1 MLEIKL
7 DLLQTLTLGV
17 VVYYAGVKLRQK
29 VGLLDRLN
37 IPSAV
42 VGGLFFAALVFVLRD
57 RVLNLAIDVSAQPVL
72 NVAFFTTIGMG
83 ASLALLRKGGA
94 AVVAFLAFSAVVCV
108 LQNLVGMAV
117 ATAFGESPL
126 LGVMAGSVTLVG
138 GPATGLAFAPLFE
151 EAGLAGA
158 GVIAITSAV
167 FGIVCGGLTGNPV
180 GTALIERHRLAPGA
194 GAGSAGERERAREQS
209 FPSDV
214 HAREVVVEVERE
226 DTGLVRNVSILALAM
241 ILGSV
246 LSREIQA
253 AGLTLPAYIGAMI
266 VASVLRNLDEAT
278 GWFGIDEDAMEFV
291 GGVALNVFLVVAL
304 MDLKIWEIANQA
316 LPLFATLVAQLALLV
331 ALAYWV
337 SFRLMGRDYDSA
349 VMASG
354 FIGFAMGTTA
364 NAVANMRA
372 LVARFG
378 AAPRAFLV
386 IPLVGAFFIDF
397 ANALIVTGFVNWL
410 R

>member
-1 MLEIKL
+1 MHVIRF
-7 DLLQTLTLGV
+7 DLLQTLALATV
-17 VVYYAGVKLRQK
+17 VFYAGVKLRQR
-29 VGLLDRLN
+29 VGIVDRLN

-42 VGGLFFAALVFVLRD
+42 VGGLVFAAIVFGLHD
-57 RVLNLAIDVSAQPVL
+57 RVVNIAIDTAAQSVL

-83 ASLALLRKGGA
+83 ASVSLLRKGGA
-94 AVVAFLAFSAVVCV
+94 AVLLFLVFAIFACFV
-108 LQNLVGMAV
+108 QNAIGIAV
-117 ATAFGESPL
+117 AAAFGESPL
-126 LGVMAGSVTLVG
+126 LGLMAGSVTLVG

-167 FGIVCGGLTGNPV
+167 FGIVCSGLVGNPV
-180 GTALIERHRLAPGA
+180 GTALIVRHRLS
-194 GAGSAGERERAREQS
+194 AGSHDARELAEEIAL
-209 FPSDV
+209 PAAPALR
-214 HAREVVVEVERE
+214 HLLVEVERE
-226 DTGLVRNVSILALAM
+226 DTSIVRNLAILALAM
-241 ILGSV
+241 GLGSV
-246 LSREIQA
+246 LSGFIQD

-278 GWFGIDEDAMEFV
+278 GWIGIDEDSMEWV
-291 GGVALNVFLVVAL
+291 GGIALNIFLVVAL
-304 MDLKIWEIANQA
+304 MDLKLWQLANQA
-316 LPLFATLVAQLALLV
+316 LPLFTILVAQLV
-331 ALAYWV
+331 ALVLLAYFV
-337 SFRLMGRDYDSA
+337 SFRVMGRDYDSA

-364 NAVANMRA
+364 NAVVNMRA

-397 ANALIVTGFVNWL
+397 ANALIVTFFVNAV